1 MPRPS
6 KRALSNREKSVKG
19 VEAAKRRRLSP
30 TATALPTEAPDT
42 GSEGDSES
50 DSDKEVELSDP
61 EDDILELK
69 QPALGWVHAERQLP
83 GYSKTNTGKTRQS
96 KWYQKNKKAEQEK
109 KTEELQRTYGD
120 ISRWFN
126 PLGSTTAT
134 GPPIQTRSPTPP
146 ALPEAPPPLW
156 LLPPSP
162 SPPALPEAAPPPLWL
177 LPPSGPSILSPPS
190 HSPSPPKCTATSLDF
205 ESTFFRTNKLTNEI
219 HDLEAWLKKNKAKVT
234 GDWLKRVQGIIGLL
248 RFHGSKGTGY
258 NTAAPEKRRHDWV
271 EHSVSVAVSFGKGQ
285 KYAQALRRWERDWF
299 ETRTPPACPQRGRHV
314 KRTSLFNDE
323 GVSLAVREY
332 LNVAMWRADPQ
343 GMCEAVKNHLR
354 SEEGYDL
361 MKIEVILNNKDNK
374 GGISD
379 RTARRWF
386 VKLGWIYGRNKKGY
400 CDGHERE
407 DVVEYRDKVF
417 CPRMKVCGIL
427 RF

>member
-6 KRALSNREKSVKG
+6 KRVLSNREKSVKG
-19 VEAAKRRRLSP
+19 AEAAKRRRLS
-30 TATALPTEAPDT
+30 AAALPTEVPDT
-42 GSEGDSES
+42 ASEGDSES

-69 QPALGWVHAERQLP
+69 QPALGWAHAERQLP
-83 GYSKTNTGKTRQS
+83 GYSKTNTGKTWQS
-96 KWYQKNKKAEQEK
+96 KWYQKKKKADQEK

-126 PLGSTTAT
+126 PFGSTTAT
-134 GPPIQTRSPTPP
+134 GSATQTRSPPPPPSLPAP
-146 ALPEAPPPLW
+146 ALPEALPPLW
-156 LLPPSP
+156 ILPPSP
-162 SPPALPEAAPPPLWL
+162 SL
-177 LPPSGPSILSPPS
+177 LSPPS
-190 HSPSPPKCTATSLDF
+190 HAPSPPTATATSLDF
-205 ESTFFRTNKLTNEI
+205 ESTFFRTDKLTKEI

-234 GDWLKRVQGIIGLL
+234 GDWLKRVQGIISLL
-248 RFHGSKGTGY
+248 RFHGTKDTGY
-258 NTAAPEKRRHDWV
+258 NTAAPAKRRHDWI
-271 EHSVSVAVSFGKGQ
+271 EHSVSIAVSLGKGQ
-285 KYAQALRRWERDWF
+285 KYAQALRRWEWDWF
-299 ETRTPPACPQRGRHV
+299 ETRTPPACPQRGRHI
-314 KRTSLFNDE
+314 KRASLFNDE

-343 GMCEAVKNHLR
+343 GMSEAVKNHLR
-354 SEEGYDL
+354 SQEGYDL

-427 RF
+427 SF